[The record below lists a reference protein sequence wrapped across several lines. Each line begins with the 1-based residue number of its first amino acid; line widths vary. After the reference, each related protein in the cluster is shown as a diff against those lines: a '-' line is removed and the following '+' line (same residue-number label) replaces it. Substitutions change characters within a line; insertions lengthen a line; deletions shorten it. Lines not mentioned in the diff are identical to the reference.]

1 MNTFLKNGWIQ
12 KLVIA
17 IVIVL
22 LFNFIYPNYVH
33 AGIASSLTDPIVGF
47 AVMIG
52 DGAMWLLQKILYGT
66 DEVIINTNPES
77 SGWAKFWGAVAGVLT
92 AVALVAIN
100 FIPGVGQVVT
110 IGLMTALVVG
120 GAVGVATYS
129 LALDALPENF
139 ELPVFYISPMEI
151 FSNFIAFL
159 DVDFFSPNDYSS
171 QSTGASG
178 GQTISQQESSAKLLQ
193 KAISNVYL
201 ALRVFA
207 MVVLLS
213 VLVYIAIRIILA
225 STGQDKAKYKSMLFN
240 WVVAICLLFMLH
252 YIMVFCMVISE
263 KISEALIAKND
274 ILVVEMPEV
283 DTDND
288 TVKQAQSGGVL
299 KWNTNFAG
307 KARMELQLGEAYGL
321 SETNAI
327 LNKIGW
333 TIVYIMLIFYTIYF
347 FIAYAKRLIYLAF
360 LTMIAPLIC
369 MMYPIDKVKDG
380 QSQTFDMWL
389 KEYIFNV
396 LLQPLHLLL
405 YTILI
410 GMASDLASENIIYV
424 VAAIGFLIPAE
435 KFFRRMFGF
444 DKAQTAGAAGSFAAG
459 ALASQGLNKL
469 MSLAAP
475 KKEKNKKDGE
485 SGDNNQI
492 RTQDNPELGSGD
504 DNNNG
509 NNNDDDDDSQYNFWG
524 NNDDNNGYDDNDND
538 AGYGNQGQL
547 GDGDRDEALERYNQE
562 GFGQNSAGVYY
573 NPWTDEYDEGY
584 DPHNDPSY
592 MLQQQERANAQLDQ
606 QLDERREEEQ
616 EEEQEDRN
624 RDRQG
629 TMMGARRLG
638 NNANDSTGRIPTL
651 TRRQRLGQ
659 YLKNTARGNNKTGRA
674 LRVGGAHAG
683 KFLGKKFKGLPK
695 KALKAY
701 AGLIVG
707 GGLGLVGLAASLA
720 DGKPGNTMKNTAA
733 LFGAG
738 YLGTSALIEKGSSGA
753 TRLGN
758 NIKDEY
764 NQEQYGT
771 TDKQEIKQIKAAEKT
786 MKRFEQANR
795 DMFNNRYGSNSQRYM
810 DIAKQQIQAGNSEE
824 EALEHIRTREET
836 FNYLNDMSASERRE
850 RYGTED
856 VVQLEDDYMQYMD
869 SGVRNREIIDK
880 AMQVEKT
887 GIEYEGIEGTVH
899 KSISREEGMA
909 AAVEN
914 QKIEDKYN
922 EERAESEAAGRRV
935 RSRREIGDAYMQN
948 KHARNVEKATERGMD
963 TQAAQA
969 FANRSDAA
977 TEKVRSMI

>member
-1 MNTFLKNGWIQ
+1 MNTFLKNGWVQ

-77 SGWAKFWGAVAGVLT
+77 SGWAKFWGVVAGVLT

-110 IGLMTALVVG
+110 IGLMTALVAGSV
-120 GAVGVATYS
+120 VGVATYS

-178 GQTISQQESSAKLLQ
+178 GQAISQQESSAKLLQ
-193 KAISNVYL
+193 KAIANVYL
-201 ALRVFA
+201 ALRVFS

-213 VLVYIAIRIILA
+213 VLVYVAIRIILA
-225 STGQDKAKYKSMLFN
+225 STGQDKAKYKNMLFN

-283 DTDND
+283 ETDND
-288 TVKQAQSGGVL
+288 TVKQAQQDGVL
-299 KWNTNFAG
+299 RWNTNFAG

-333 TIVYIMLIFYTIYF
+333 AIVYLMLIFYTLYF
-347 FIAYAKRLIYLAF
+347 FIAYTKRLIYLAF

-369 MMYPIDKVKDG
+369 MMYPIDKIKDG

-389 KEYIFNV
+389 KEYAFNV

-405 YTILI
+405 YTVLI

-444 DKAQTAGAAGSFAAG
+444 DKAHSTGDAGSFAAG

-475 KKEKNKKDGE
+475 KKEKNKKDGD

-492 RTQDNPELGSGD
+492 RTQENPELGSGD
-504 DNNNG
+504 NNNPG
-509 NNNDDDDDSQYNFWG
+509 NDDDSQYDFWG
-524 NNDDNNGYDDNDND
+524 NNDDNNGSDDDNSN
-538 AGYGNQGQL
+538 YGFGNGDQEQL
-547 GDGDRDEALERYNQE
+547 GDSRDEALERYNQE

-592 MLQQQERANAQLDQ
+592 MLQQQERANTQLQQQLDQ
-606 QLDERREEEQ
+606 RREEEQ
-616 EEEQEDRN
+616 EEEREERESS
-624 RDRQG
+624 RQG
-629 TMMGARRLG
+629 TTMGARRLG
-638 NNANDSTGRIPTL
+638 NSANDNTGRIPTS

-659 YLKNTARGNNKTGRA
+659 YLKNTVKGNNKTGKA
-674 LRVGGAHAG
+674 LKVGGARLG
-683 KFLGKKFKGLPK
+683 KFVGKKFTGLPK

-707 GGLGLVGLAASLA
+707 GGLGLIGLASSLA
-720 DGKPGNTMKNTAA
+720 DGKPGNTLKNTTA

-738 YLGTSALIEKGSSGA
+738 YLGASGLVEGGILGA
-753 TRLGN
+753 SRLGN
-758 NIKDEY
+758 NLKDDY

-771 TDKQEIKQIKAAEKT
+771 KDKEQIKQIKAAEKT
-786 MKRFEQANR
+786 MKKFENANR
-795 DMFNNRYGSNSQRYM
+795 DLFNSRYGSNSQRYM
-810 DIAKQQIQAGNSEE
+810 DIAKQQIQGGKSEE
-824 EALEHIRTREET
+824 EAMEHIRTREET
-836 FNYLNDMSASERRE
+836 FNYLNDMSASDRRE
-850 RYGTED
+850 KYGKED

-887 GIEYEGIEGTVH
+887 GIEYQGVDGTVH
-899 KSISREEGMA
+899 KNISREEGMA

-922 EERAESEAAGRRV
+922 EERAESEAAERRP
-935 RSRREIGDAYMQN
+935 RSKKEIGDAYMKN

-963 TQAAQA
+963 TQSAQA

-977 TEKVRSMI
+977 TEKVRSMM